1 MTHAMTEMEKN
12 DKVFGKNTEFH
23 RFGLISAVLLI
34 TGCLGGVT
42 VGLGAVESTFALIAV
57 VVPMMVTLSF
67 LLAVMPMKYILY
79 AGIISTSIDL
89 LFIAYY
95 VFT

>member
-1 MTHAMTEMEKN
+1 MEAD

-34 TGCLGGVT
+34 TGCLGGMA
-42 VGLGAVESTFALIAV
+42 VGLGAVESTLATIIIV
-57 VVPMMVTLSF
+57 IPMMVTLSF
-67 LLAVMPMKYILY
+67 LLAVMPMKYIMG
-79 AGIISTSIDL
+79 AGIISALIDV

-95 VFT
+95 AFT

>member
-1 MTHAMTEMEKN
+1 MTNDIVETELT
-12 DKVFGKNTEFH
+12 DRVFGKNTEFH

-34 TGCLGGVT
+34 TGCLGGIA
-42 VGLGAVESTFALIAV
+42 VGLGGVESTLALILIV
-57 VVPMMVTLSF
+57 IPMMVTLSF
-67 LLAVMPMKYILY
+67 LLAVMPMKYILG
-79 AGIISTSIDL
+79 AGIVSTSIDV